1 MHHLCGF
8 TQSVDQAAMAAI
20 AAIPDPSMRIEGN
33 NIIIPPAVNCI
44 VAAWA
49 NGVNLDRAQ
58 LQSPSMRRILN
69 TEISPITIA
78 AQNASPF
85 PFLDKRTTPIVLDA
99 DEPLSCQA
107 AESGAGATRMNAFLC
122 LAPEPLQPVSG
133 DIRTVRV
140 TATTTLVGFGWSNG
154 SLTFDQTLPAGR
166 YQLVGGRFNS
176 AGLLA
181 WRAVFVGGM
190 WRPGAPG
197 FTTAAL
203 VDQWAFRMGQM
214 GVWGEF
220 DHNLPPTIDFF
231 STSADTSETGVLDL
245 IKISD

>member
-8 TQSVDQAAMAAI
+8 TASQDSAVLLNV

-33 NIIIPPAVNCI
+33 NVIIPAAVNTL
-44 VAAWA
+44 VMAWA

-69 TEISPITIA
+69 QEISPIAIS
-78 AQNASPF
+78 ASNPAPF
-85 PFLDKRTTPIVLDA
+85 PFIDKRATPIVLDP

-107 AESGAGATRMNAFLC
+107 SESGAGATRQNIFAC
-122 LAPEPLQPVSG
+122 LAPGALAPIQG
-133 DIRTVRV
+133 DIRSVRV
-140 TATTTLVGFGWSNG
+140 TNTTTLGAFGWTNG
-154 SLTFDQTLPAGR
+154 SLTFDQSLPAGQ

-203 VDQWAFRMGQM
+203 VDPLEFRLGNM
-214 GVWGEF
+214 GVWGVF

-231 STSADTSETGVLDL
+231 SASADTSQTGVLDL
-245 IKISD
+245 IKIA